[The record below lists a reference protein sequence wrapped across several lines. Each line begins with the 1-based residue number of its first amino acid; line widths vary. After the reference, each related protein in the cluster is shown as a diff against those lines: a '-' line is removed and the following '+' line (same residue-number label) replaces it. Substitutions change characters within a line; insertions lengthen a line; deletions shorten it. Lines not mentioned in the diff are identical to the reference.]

1 MATLDR
7 RFEVRMTPEM
17 EKLLNELAAKTGM
30 TRAEIFRRSIGLYKL
45 AKGVENRQ
53 GKVLLQEPGENVRE
67 LVGI

>member
-1 MATLDR
+1 MATRDR

-17 EKLLNELAAKTGM
+17 EKLLNELAAQTGM
-30 TRAEIFRRSIGLYKL
+30 NKAEIFRRSIGLYKL

-53 GKVLLQEPGENVRE
+53 GKILLEEPGKNVRE